1 MLETFYKEA
10 VVALFEFFQ
19 NLLIIPIAL
28 LIFLILS
35 RILAVFI
42 WGMLRG
48 RARVRH
54 ETMGSQR
61 NQTLKRLVS
70 SLADLVAGLM
80 VVIFILSQYIAPGAI
95 ATTLG
100 LFSAG
105 LGFAARPFISD
116 ILGGLV
122 LLFEDQY
129 SVGEKVEI
137 GDKDVMGVVELVS
150 LRVTAIRGEAGEL
163 WIVPNGDV
171 RTLRNFSR
179 ASYSPANIKITVP
192 TSHFDEALA
201 LLYLISDDPGPD
213 VIERP
218 EIISEQGL
226 IGEHTELMLKVKAK
240 FGSGVEVRRRLLAQ
254 VQQALLEQQIIAL
267 TQKAEG

>member
-1 MLETFYKEA
+1 MIETLLPQA
-10 VVALFEFFQ
+10 IVALIEFLQ
-19 NLLIIPIAL
+19 NLLIIPIGI
-28 LIFLILS
+28 LIFVMLS
-35 RILAVFI
+35 RIFAFVI
-42 WGMLRG
+42 WTLLKG
-48 RARVRH
+48 RARVRREH
-54 ETMGSQR
+54 MGSQR
-61 NQTLKRLVS
+61 NTTLKRLIS
-70 SLADLVAGLM
+70 SVADLCAGLM
-80 VVIFILSQYIAPGAI
+80 VVIFILGQYITPAAI

-105 LGFAARPFISD
+105 IGFAARPFISD

-137 GDKDVMGVVELVS
+137 GDKNVIGVVEQVS

-179 ASYSPANIKITVP
+179 ASYSPANIKMTVP
-192 TSHFDEALA
+192 TSRFEEALA
-201 LLYLISDDPGPD
+201 LLNQLCDDPGPD

-218 EIISEQGL
+218 EIISEQGM
-226 IGEHTELMLKVKAK
+226 IGEQTELMLKVKAS
-240 FGSGVEVRRRLLAQ
+240 FGSGAEVRRRLLAQ
-254 VQQALLEQQIIAL
+254 IQQALLEQQIIAV
-267 TQKAEG
+267 TQKE